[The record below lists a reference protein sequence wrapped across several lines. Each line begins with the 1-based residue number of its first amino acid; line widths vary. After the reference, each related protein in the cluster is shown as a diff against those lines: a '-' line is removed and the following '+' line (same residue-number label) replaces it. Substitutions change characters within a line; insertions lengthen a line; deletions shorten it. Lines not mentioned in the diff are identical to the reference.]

1 MTLEGD
7 AIFKEKL
14 TCGLENDLKNLVNFH
29 ESGRKSEN
37 CYFEGLFERVYSI

>member
-14 TCGLENDLKNLVNFH
+14 TFGLENDLKNLVNFH
-29 ESGRKSEN
+29 ENGRKSEN
-37 CYFEGLFERVYSI
+37 FYFEGLFERVYSI